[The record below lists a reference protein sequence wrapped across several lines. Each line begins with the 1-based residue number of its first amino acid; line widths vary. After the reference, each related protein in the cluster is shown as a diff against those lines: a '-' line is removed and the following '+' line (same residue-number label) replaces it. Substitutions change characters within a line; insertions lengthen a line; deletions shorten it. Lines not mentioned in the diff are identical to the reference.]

1 MPADWVPYIHY
12 VCEVD
17 QPLSISHRP
26 FQCFASA
33 WHAKSLEQRD
43 ATQHQSSNRW
53 VECNESVKAVASCAR
68 KIYDIGGVVFDE
80 GGRRGGGDLRLRWLR
95 FLASFFFH
103 FLQAIIYVCNSRCL
117 DLKKK
122 KMRIVA
128 PPLTPSLRDNP
139 RLSPGRMGVL
149 AAHTPFSITSSRGCE
164 RRSKVN

>member
-80 GGRRGGGDLRLRWLR
+80 GGRRGGGRFAVAMVEIPSVIFFP
-95 FLASFFFH
+95 FLASH
-103 FLQAIIYVCNSRCL
+103 H
-117 DLKKK
+117 
-122 KMRIVA
+122 
-128 PPLTPSLRDNP
+128 LR
-139 RLSPGRMGVL
+139 L
-149 AAHTPFSITSSRGCE
+149 
-164 RRSKVN
+164 

>member
-80 GGRRGGGDLRLRWLR
+80 GGRRGGGDLRLRWLK

-122 KMRIVA
+122 NEDRC
-128 PPLTPSLRDNP
+128 PSSYPL
-139 RLSPGRMGVL
+139 
-149 AAHTPFSITSSRGCE
+149 SSRQSTSKPGADGCP
-164 RRSKVN
+164 RSPHPLFDYLEQGV